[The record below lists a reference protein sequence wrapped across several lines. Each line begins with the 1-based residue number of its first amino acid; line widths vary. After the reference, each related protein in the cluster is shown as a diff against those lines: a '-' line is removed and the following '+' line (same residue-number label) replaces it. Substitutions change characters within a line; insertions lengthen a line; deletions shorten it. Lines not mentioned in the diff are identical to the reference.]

1 MVGTS
6 LAMTA
11 GAACVFRALRDEKN
25 GMIVEL
31 GHFCLIL
38 ALFVATIQSVVPLL
52 GAARRHLGW
61 MAVGRSCAIAVFL
74 LIAMSMAA
82 LMYAYVTSD
91 FSVINVIENSHTDK
105 PLLYKFTGVWGN
117 HEGSMLLWVFM
128 LSLCAAAVAAFS
140 NNLPP
145 ALRARVLAVQ
155 GMIGVGF
162 LLFILFT
169 SNPFLRATDPPAN
182 GHGLNPVLQD
192 PGLAFHPPFLYLGYV
207 GFSVAFA
214 FAVAALIEGQ
224 VDAAWA
230 RWVRPWTLASWCALT
245 IGIAMG
251 SWWAYYTLGWGGWWF
266 WDPVENASFMPWLAG
281 TALIH
286 SSIVVEKRETLKTWT
301 ILLAIVTFSLSLVGT
316 FLVRSGVLTSVHA
329 FATDPARGSFILALL
344 LVAIGGSL
352 ALYAIRAPKLQGGG
366 LFAPVSR
373 EGALVLNNLLLSC
386 GCATVFLGT
395 LYPLFLD
402 AMNGPK
408 LSVGFPFFNR
418 TFVPLM
424 VPMIVAVGIGPMLA
438 WKRGDLLGALQRLWV
453 AYIVAAVAALVLFYV
468 TSGGPV
474 LAVLGIA
481 IAVWLAAAVV
491 TEWAERVGLFRLP
504 FGASLRRAVHLPR
517 AAYGM
522 SIAHFGLAVF
532 VAGVSASAFSQ
543 EALEVL
549 RVGSSMKLAAYDIR
563 LDKVERV
570 PGANFTADRATI
582 QVSSDGAA
590 IATLYPERRFF
601 PLQQQ
606 TTGET
611 AIRTNFLA
619 DLYVALGEA
628 DSAGNWTVRAYWKP
642 LVPWIWIGAVIMAF
656 GGLVSL
662 SDRRWRVGAAV
673 RSRRVAAA
681 APAPAE

>member
-1 MVGTS
+1 
-6 LAMTA
+6 
-11 GAACVFRALRDEKN
+11 
-25 GMIVEL
+25 MIVEL

-38 ALFVATIQSVVPLL
+38 ALFVALIQSTVPLI
-52 GAARRHLGW
+52 GAARRHVGW
-61 MAVGRSCAIAVFL
+61 MATGRSCAIAVFG
-74 LIAMSMAA
+74 LIALSMAA
-82 LMYAYVTSD
+82 LMHAYVTSD
-91 FSVINVIENSHTDK
+91 FSVVNVAQNSHTDK
-105 PLLYKFTGVWGN
+105 PLLYKISGVWGN

-128 LSLCAAAVAAFS
+128 LSFCAAAVAVFS

-169 SNPFLRATDPPAN
+169 SNPFLRSANPPVN
-182 GHGLNPVLQD
+182 GQGLNPVLQD

-214 FAVAALIEGQ
+214 FAVAALIEGK

-266 WDPVENASFMPWLAG
+266 WDPVENASFMPWLVG

-286 SSIVVEKRETLKTWT
+286 SSTVVEKRDTLKTWT

-329 FATDPARGSFILALL
+329 FATDPARGTFILLLL

-352 ALYAIRAPKLQGGG
+352 TLFAVRAPKLQGGG

-402 AMNGPK
+402 VMDGPK

-424 VPMIVAVGIGPMLA
+424 APMIVAVGIGPMLA

-453 AYIVAAVAALVLFYV
+453 AYIFAALVALGVFYV
-468 TSGGPV
+468 TYGGPV

-481 IAVWLAAAVV
+481 IAAWLGAAVV
-491 TEWAERVGLFRLP
+491 TEWAERVGLFRV
-504 FGASLRRAVHLPR
+504 SLADSFRRAINLPR

-522 SIAHFGLAVF
+522 SAAHFGLAVF
-532 VAGVSASAFSQ
+532 VAGVSASAFSV
-543 EALEVL
+543 EAIEVL
-549 RVGSSMKLAAYDIR
+549 KAGGSMKLASYDIQLER
-563 LDKVERV
+563 VDRV
-570 PGANFTADRATI
+570 PGPNFTADRATI
-582 QVSSDGAA
+582 R
-590 IATLYPERRFF
+590 IASGGTAVATVYPERRFF

-606 TTGET
+606 ATGET
-611 AIRTNFLA
+611 AIRTNFMA

-628 DSAGNWTVRAYWKP
+628 DAAGNWTVRAYWKP
-642 LVPWIWIGAVIMAF
+642 LVPWIWIGAAIMAF
-656 GGLVSL
+656 GGLISL
-662 SDRRWRVGAAV
+662 SDRRWRVGAAA
-673 RSRRVAAA
+673 RARRNAVPAAA
-681 APAPAE
+681 E

>member
-1 MVGTS
+1 
-6 LAMTA
+6 
-11 GAACVFRALRDEKN
+11 
-25 GMIVEL
+25 MIVEL

-38 ALFVATIQSVVPLL
+38 ALFVALIQSTVPLI
-52 GAARRHLGW
+52 GASRRHLGW
-61 MAVGRSCAIAVFL
+61 MGTGRSCAIAVFV
-74 LIAMSMAA
+74 LIALSMAA
-82 LMYAYVTSD
+82 LMHAYVTSD

-105 PLLYKFTGVWGN
+105 PLLYKVSGVWGN

-128 LSLCAAAVAAFS
+128 LSLCAAAVAVFS

-169 SNPFLRATDPPAN
+169 SNPFLRALDPPAN
-182 GHGLNPVLQD
+182 GRGLNPVLQD

-214 FAVAALIEGQ
+214 FAVAALIEGK

-266 WDPVENASFMPWLAG
+266 WDPVENASFMPWLVG

-286 SSIVVEKRETLKTWT
+286 SSIVVEKRDTLKTWT
-301 ILLAIVTFSLSLVGT
+301 ILLAIITFSLSLVGT

-329 FATDPARGSFILALL
+329 FATDPARGMFILLLL

-352 ALYAIRAPKLQGGG
+352 TLYALRAPKLQGGG

-453 AYIVAAVAALVLFYV
+453 ASVVAAIAALVIFYF
-468 TSGGPV
+468 TYGGPV

-481 IAVWLAAAVV
+481 IAVWLAGAVV
-491 TEWAERVGLFRLP
+491 TEWAERVGLFRM
-504 FGASLRRAVHLPR
+504 SLADSFKRAINLPR

-522 SIAHFGLAVF
+522 SAAHFGLAVF

-543 EALEVL
+543 EAIEVL
-549 RVGSSMKLAAYDIR
+549 KAGGSMKLAAYDIQ
-563 LDKVERV
+563 LQRV
-570 PGANFTADRATI
+570 DRVAGPNYTADRASIRITSGGTE
-582 QVSSDGAA
+582 V
-590 IATLYPERRFF
+590 ATVFPERRFF

-606 TTGET
+606 ATGET
-611 AIRTNFLA
+611 AIRTNLVA

-628 DSAGNWTVRAYWKP
+628 DAEGNWTVRAYWKP

-662 SDRRWRVGAAV
+662 SDRRWRVGAAARAR
-673 RSRRVAAA
+673 RSAAV
-681 APAPAE
+681 APAE